1 MPSLGDSYTKMYNGA
16 VGIFNNGG
24 DGELV
29 SVIEVAKLLGE
40 EGHQH
45 PHVSCTH
52 PYTLSVCLN
61 GNLILSNMSCV
72 LFFVTQ
78 RRMLCFWTMGM

>member
-1 MPSLGDSYTKMYNGA
+1 MQHFLLFYILYLQEHFYYDMSTNDHVSIVPSLGDTYTKMYNGA
-16 VGIFNNGG
+16 VGIFNKGG

-45 PHVSCTH
+45 PHVSCTYVH
-52 PYTLSVCLN
+52 
-61 GNLILSNMSCV
+61 NLLTN
-72 LFFVTQ
+72 
-78 RRMLCFWTMGM
+78 